1 MRLSVPPNAS
11 DLARSGSVSQEPS
24 AKSIRTRSGL
34 FGFFRPQKT
43 VSPLTQQATQDLPVA
58 KPRTPPQIFRTEDH
72 CHDSG
77 IPAESGS
84 AWSTLPE
91 HLIENVM
98 EMLQTEMPPPM
109 HHSNKTSRQVCRLL
123 LQSVALFSATQRL
136 HLKLALCLIICI
148 SAESNVVTTIC
159 LALCRHNLLSPLC
172 QKTGVRSAEGPSLK
186 GCGTPQGQ

>member
-1 MRLSVPPNAS
+1 MRMSVPPNAS
-11 DLARSGSVSQEPS
+11 ELARSGSVSQEAS

-58 KPRTPPQIFRTEDH
+58 KPRIPPQTFITEDEG
-72 CHDSG
+72 HDSG

-91 HLIENVM
+91 HLIESVM
-98 EMLQTEMPPPM
+98 EMLQTEIPPPM
-109 HHSNKTSRQVCRLL
+109 HHSSKTSRQVCRLL

-136 HLKLALCLIICI
+136 HLNLAFHLRFHV
-148 SAESNVVTTIC
+148 ESWQS
-159 LALCRHNLLSPLC
+159 H
-172 QKTGVRSAEGPSLK
+172 SLK
-186 GCGTPQGQ
+186 QQHVLFFADAVCYHLCVKELASDRQKGLL